1 MYSQSNNGHFK
12 TQMNYK
18 ILGCAVKGWQLDGD
32 EQLLIL
38 LMIKLTRLLTD
49 SLGTEQETLFSPA
62 SLLIQFNPWVT
73 GRATVPLFS
82 SVSLPT

>member
-38 LMIKLTRLLTD
+38 LMIKLT
-49 SLGTEQETLFSPA
+49 
-62 SLLIQFNPWVT
+62 
-73 GRATVPLFS
+73 
-82 SVSLPT
+82 